1 METYV
6 EKSFFNYKHLLRVQ
20 EILESIPD
28 FNFKLTLLH
37 AMSKKK
43 LDIQKITNI
52 DMAKDIEI
60 KEKNL
65 IMMIFIV
72 ENIL

>member
-1 METYV
+1 
-6 EKSFFNYKHLLRVQ
+6 
-20 EILESIPD
+20 
-28 FNFKLTLLH
+28 
-37 AMSKKK
+37 MSKKK
-43 LDIQKITNI
+43 MDIQKITNI